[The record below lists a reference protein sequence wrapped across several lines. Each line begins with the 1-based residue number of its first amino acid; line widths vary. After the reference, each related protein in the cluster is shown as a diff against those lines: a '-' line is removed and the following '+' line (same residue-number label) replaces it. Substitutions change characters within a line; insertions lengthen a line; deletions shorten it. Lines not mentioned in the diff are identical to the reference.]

1 MGAYSD
7 LDRPPL
13 NERSLNRAL
22 VREGSFWRD
31 IRVLQETG
39 STNAD
44 LAEHAR
50 SAAATTGRGAAEGTV
65 LVAEAQT
72 AGRGRLGRAW
82 NAPPRSGLMFSVL
95 LRPGAG
101 VSPTRLGWLPL
112 LTGVAVAAAI
122 RSVTARAGEGDFG
135 DEPGRSTVEAGLKW
149 PNDLMVGERKLAGIL
164 AERVDDAVVVG
175 VGLNVSLHEHE
186 LPVPTATS
194 LLLEDASVSDRE
206 IVLRAVLRELAL
218 RYTEWKAADGDPD
231 GSGLRSAYREHS
243 LTLGREIRI
252 ELPGGNVETGT
263 AVDVDVEGRLVVRTD
278 AVEQAFS
285 AGDVVH
291 VRNAR
296 QAGQ

>member
-1 MGAYSD
+1 MSSYSD

-31 IRVLQETG
+31 IRVLEETG

-44 LAEHAR
+44 LAAR
-50 SAAATTGRGAAEGTV
+50 AVRAAAGGDELPEGTV
-65 LVAEAQT
+65 LVAETQT

-95 LRPGAG
+95 LRPGAA
-101 VSPTRLGWLPL
+101 VPPARLGWVPL
-112 LTGVAVAAAI
+112 LTGVAAAAAI
-122 RSVTARAGEGDFG
+122 RSVTARAGRGGFE
-135 DEPGRSTVEAGLKW
+135 DEPGGSVVEAGLKW
-149 PNDLMVGERKLAGIL
+149 PNDLLVGDRKLAGIL

-175 VGLNVSLHEHE
+175 MGLNVSLREHE

-194 LLLEDASVSDRE
+194 LVLEAASVSDRE
-206 IVLRAVLRELAL
+206 IVLREVLRELAL

-231 GSGLRSAYREHS
+231 GSGLRAAYREHS
-243 LTLGREIRI
+243 LTLGRQIRI
-252 ELPGGNVETGT
+252 ELPGGNAETGT
-263 AVDVDVEGRLVVRTD
+263 AVDVDAEGRLVVGTGT
-278 AVEQAFS
+278 AEQAFS

-296 QAGQ
+296 LAGQ